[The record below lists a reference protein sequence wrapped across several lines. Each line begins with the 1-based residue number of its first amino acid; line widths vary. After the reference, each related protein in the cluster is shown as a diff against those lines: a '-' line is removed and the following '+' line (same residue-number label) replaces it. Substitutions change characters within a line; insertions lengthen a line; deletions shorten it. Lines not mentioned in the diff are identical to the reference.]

1 MEKELASKKDKKQI
15 HAPRW
20 QQVVAGVTA
29 FIIVGSAAC
38 LSAEKISEKKE
49 ENAVIEV
56 LQDNKPYDDNFE
68 QLCLGAQN
76 VKNASELEFS
86 EALENALKTPR
97 IADYSSTNGT
107 DTVDLEYYISIC
119 QYIMN
124 YMEKKEP
131 TLEEQKSY
139 FEVVRKFVVSLP
151 EAREMFLDYAK
162 DRCIESVE
170 DKEEYQRLQ
179 KYYPI
184 LTIEE
189 DYSDGEANIHL
200 VFSELLPQGQ
210 GTHEGGRIL
219 VEEDKCLAS
228 ALQAVHVI
236 DSATKNT
243 DFTDKT
249 QCTMLA
255 KNLQKSIASIIIND
269 KNKFQAIESKNG
281 NVKIKEVKYKK

>member
-1 MEKELASKKDKKQI
+1 MEKELVSKKEKKQI
-15 HAPRW
+15 HAPTW

-29 FIIVGSAAC
+29 FIMVTSAAY
-38 LSAEKISEKKE
+38 LGAEEISEKKE

-68 QLCLGAQN
+68 QLCLEAQN
-76 VKNASELEFS
+76 VKNASNLEFS
-86 EALENALKTPR
+86 EALENALETPR
-97 IADYSSTNGT
+97 IADYSSKTGT

-162 DRCIESVE
+162 DRCIESIKDE
-170 DKEEYQRLQ
+170 EEYQNL
-179 KYYPI
+179 KEYFPI

-200 VFSELLPQGQ
+200 VFSELLPQGN
-210 GTHEGGRIL
+210 GIHEGGRIF
-219 VEEDKCLAS
+219 VEEDKCLGS

-236 DSATKNT
+236 DSAINNT

-249 QCTMLA
+249 ECAMLA